1 MTEEIDNSVV
11 SIINHALD
19 FAKAGYH
26 VFPLLKNVLSEKNRL
41 GTPVGWN
48 HNKPDNPLSIPST
61 TDTVEI
67 IEWEFK
73 HGNNII
79 GYGINPRDNHALIL
93 DVDIKEGKYGLQS
106 LERLINKFD
115 LPKSPLIVKSKS
127 GGRHLYYKYPTKEDG
142 SSVGDI
148 VGIPFPN
155 FQHIDIRTSNNFV
168 VGPGSLGG
176 KYALDTGHPS
186 DHQDLPCVG
195 QKVIDLLPKRQQIA
209 QQVIDVPQMD
219 ISISGEIPDVIPIG
233 ERDNTIIRLIGSW
246 VRAGFSK
253 KNVIILTQ
261 AAISHCATKVN
272 DDFGIEEYL
281 PKIDSTFDKSTFSR
295 PAPEPLQFFID
306 NAIWIKAIG
315 GVYEIPSRRVYTKDL
330 VSLYAPHVYYVE
342 QENSRG
348 STVKEVSAFTA
359 WKKNK
364 RRKEAQ
370 GIGYHPTPDTITYDD
385 VQACEIAN
393 LYIPPEFPTIT
404 QDTPC
409 PIEDI
414 AKHYEDFCHYL
425 FGSKAEF
432 MMDWAAHIVQHP
444 DKKLAIAPVMVSE
457 ARGVGKNLF
466 FDIVSSMV
474 GKHNAAVFSTD
485 QIASK
490 HNDYILRNH
499 LVLVNESYISAIDR
513 WSRKSRNQM
522 IEDIKMLITDY
533 AQSVDPKFITPFMT
547 RSYVN
552 YVFASN
558 NLNAVPIEANDRRFE
573 VVIIDA
579 KPTTQDVYDR
589 LWSITD
595 NTNKGKLLTAH
606 LREHVLKR
614 KITRVKVGKT
624 AAEVDDHKAMVI
636 AAGRSSVEEAVFFA
650 IQYKDSVF
658 KQDIITFELF
668 AWYILERVDP
678 TMTLENIRALMR
690 TMCKPIYVEG
700 QRLNRQLTVDYP
712 ALTIKNNTM
721 PAGRGRKGI
730 YTCRRFAFYDDN
742 RGIDSKSLTSAYI
755 ENFEACR
762 PEVRPPLQV
771 GNGLE
776 LVK

>member
-1 MTEEIDNSVV
+1 MTEEINESVQV
-11 SIINHALD
+11 MVNYALN

-26 VFPLLKNVLSEKNRL
+26 VFPLLKNLINERNRL
-41 GTPVGWN
+41 GTPLGWN
-48 HNKPDNPLSIPST
+48 HNKPDNNLSIPST
-61 TDTVEI
+61 TDTLSIVD
-67 IEWEFK
+67 WEFT
-73 HGNNII
+73 HGNNLI

-115 LPKSPLIVKSKS
+115 LPKSNLIVRSKS
-127 GGRHLYYKYPTKEDG
+127 GGRHLYYKYPEG
-142 SSVGDI
+142 VGDI
-148 VGIPFPN
+148 VGIPMPN
-155 FQHIDIRTSNNFV
+155 FQHIDLRTSNTFV
-168 VGPGSLGG
+168 VGPGSLDG
-176 KYALDTGHPS
+176 KYVLELGDPA
-186 DHQDLPCVG
+186 DHSSLVGVG

-209 QQVIDVPQMD
+209 QQVIELPDVD
-219 ISISGEIPDVIPIG
+219 ISISGEIPDKIPLG
-233 ERDNTIIRLIGSW
+233 ERDNTLIRLIGSW

-253 KNVIILTQ
+253 KNVVILTQ
-261 AAISHCATKVN
+261 AAINKCETKPN
-272 DDFGIEEYL
+272 DDLSIEEYL
-281 PKIDSTFDKSTFSR
+281 PKIDSTFEKSTFSR
-295 PAPEPLQFFID
+295 PSPEPLQFFID

-330 VSLYAPHVYYVE
+330 ASLYAPHVFYIE
-342 QENSRG
+342 QG
-348 STVKEVSAFTA
+348 SSKGTAVKEVSAFTA

-364 RRKEAQ
+364 RRKEVQ

-393 LYIPPEFPTIT
+393 LYIPPTFPVIT
-404 QDTPC
+404 EDTPC
-409 PIEDI
+409 PIPDI
-414 AKHYEDFCHYL
+414 VEQFEAFCKYL
-425 FGSKAEF
+425 FGTKADF
-432 MMDWAAHIVQHP
+432 MLDWAAHIVQHP

-466 FDIVSSMV
+466 FDIVSTLI
-474 GKHNAAVFSTD
+474 GKHNSAVFSTE

-490 HNDYILRNH
+490 HNDYIIRNH
-499 LVLVNESYISAIDR
+499 LVLVNESYISVQDR

-552 YVFASN
+552 YIFASN

-573 VVIIDA
+573 VIVIDA
-579 KPTTQDVYDR
+579 KPASAEVYDP
-589 LWSITD
+589 LWKITESS
-595 NTNKGKLLTAH
+595 NTGKLLS
-606 LREHVLKR
+606 LFIREYLLNR

-624 AAEVDDHKAMVI
+624 ASEIDDHKALVI
-636 AAGRSSVEEAVFFA
+636 AANRSSAEEALFFA
-650 IQYKDSVF
+650 IQHKDAIF
-658 KQDIITFELF
+658 KNDIITFELF
-668 AWYILERVDP
+668 AWYVLERVDP

-690 TMCKPIYVEG
+690 TMCKPVYVEG

-712 ALTIKNNTM
+712 AITVKNSTM

-742 RGIDSKSLTSAYI
+742 RGIDSAVLTNAYA

-762 PEVRPPLQV
+762 PLVRAPIQV
-771 GNGLE
+771 GSGLE